1 MQSCFQV
8 YKEVVMI
15 QAKFSLTDAHIQF
28 LAKRAQYGFKDKS
41 EVVRRALDRLQEEL
55 IHQRLADS
63 TDIYAEIY
71 ANDSEAQKWTE
82 AALSDWPE

>member
-1 MQSCFQV
+1 
-8 YKEVVMI
+8 MI

-41 EVVRRALDRLQEEL
+41 EVVRRALDHLQEEL
-55 IHQRLADS
+55 IQQRLAAS
-63 TDIYAEIY
+63 ADIYAEIY
-71 ANDSEAQKWTE
+71 ANDSEAQEWTE